1 MDDERIHRPEGEG
14 PLGRSRRKGAGAKRA
29 EAAARIESDLHD
41 ATRRA
46 ETPSARAAARPQDA
60 ALDDAVASAFDRM
73 GPSEEAEAR
82 MLAAVLAARGECALP
97 TARETGGLPLKP
109 IVTACPTQQRKT
121 ARTSRFILQAVA
133 AAACLVLVVGV
144 GAFGLYASSL
154 SGRNA
159 SSSLEGAVQSVGD
172 SASAG
177 SSAEPSKNAP
187 TSDETPQ
194 TDQSVGSD
202 NASSSSGGSAD
213 ADARYPLVRLASG
226 QTLRIVLD
234 DAGRPLVAD
243 PSLVGAEFERAPAF
257 GGAVGDATSCTVFAS
272 EDVAHPFAV
281 RYDGDDRYYWA
292 DEAG

>member
-1 MDDERIHRPEGEG
+1 M
-14 PLGRSRRKGAGAKRA
+14 
-29 EAAARIESDLHD
+29 HD

-82 MLAAVLAARGECALP
+82 MLAAVLAARGERALP

-109 IVTACPTQQRKT
+109 IVAACPTQQRKT
-121 ARTSRFILQAVA
+121 ARTSRFVLQAVA

-177 SSAEPSKNAP
+177 SSAEPSKDAP

-194 TDQSVGSD
+194 TDQSVGS
-202 NASSSSGGSAD
+202 ASSSSGGSAD

-226 QTLRIVLD
+226 QTLRIALD
-234 DAGRPLVAD
+234 DAGRPLAAD